1 MRNLKLAFRTLRSTP
16 FVTAVAILSLALGI
30 GANAAIYSLVDQML
44 LRPLPVREPER
55 LVNLVAPGPKPG
67 STTCNQSGDCEAV
80 FSYPMFRDLQQRQ
93 APLAQL
99 VAHRILNINLA
110 FDGQTLDGE
119 GALVS
124 GNYFSALGLTPA
136 VGRLL
141 GPDDDR
147 TLGGHPVA
155 VLSHSYWETRLG
167 ADPSVVG
174 KAIVVNGNPLTIV
187 GVAPRGF
194 EGTTLGA
201 RPRVFVPITMRA
213 QLNPGFTGFDNRRD
227 YWVYLFGRLKPGVT
241 PEVAA
246 RQLNAVYRP
255 ILADVEA
262 PLQEGMSAETKQRFL
277 ARQVTVE
284 PGARGQSSI
293 HGEARTPLV
302 LLFAITAMVL
312 LIACANIANLLL
324 ARGAA
329 RVGEMAVRQSL
340 GAGRRRLVA
349 QLLTE
354 ACVLAALGGIA
365 SLVVAQWTLTGVASM
380 LPSDAIE
387 TLRFKL
393 DLQVLGFT
401 ALAALLTGVA
411 FGLFPALHGTR
422 PDLIGV
428 IRAGAGQIAGG
439 ARAAARFRVGL
450 VTAQI
455 ALSVMLL
462 VSAGLFIR
470 SLRNVTREELG
481 LQVDQLVTFA
491 ISPVRNGYKPPQSR
505 ELFARV
511 RTELA
516 TLPGVTGVTTA
527 RVPVLSGDNWGNDV
541 SVQGFE
547 RGPDT
552 DAGASFNAVA
562 PGYFRTLGVALVAG
576 REFTE
581 ADRLGAPKVAIVN
594 EAFAKKFGLGRDA
607 VGKRMARGDTAAL
620 DIEIVGLIPDTKYSE
635 VKDPAPPLFVLP
647 VLQDSIVGSVTVY
660 ARTSGSPEQLLR
672 AIPGVIKRL
681 DPNLPVEELK
691 TMPQQVRENTFLDR
705 MISTLSAS
713 FAVVAT
719 LLAAVGLY
727 GVLAYT
733 VAQRTR
739 EIGVRMALGADARR
753 VRGLVLRQVA
763 TMVGVGSVVGVAAA
777 VGLGRA
783 AASLL
788 FGLSAHDPVT
798 IVVAIGVLLLVAA
811 GAGWIPAR
819 RAARVHPMQA
829 LRYE

>member
-44 LRPLPVREPER
+44 LRPLPVREPGR

-67 STTCNQSGDCEAV
+67 STTCNQSGDCESV

-99 VAHRILNINLA
+99 AAHRILSVNLA
-110 FDGQTLDGE
+110 FDGQTMDGE

-124 GNYFSALGLTPA
+124 GSYFPALGLTPA
-136 VGRLL
+136 LGRLL
-141 GPDDDR
+141 GPDGDR
-147 TLGGHPVA
+147 ALGGQPVA
-155 VLSHSYWETRLG
+155 VLAHSYWETRLG
-167 ADPSVVG
+167 ADPAVVG

-194 EGTTLGA
+194 EGTTLGS
-201 RPRVFVPITMRA
+201 RPRVFVPITMRG

-227 YWVYLFGRLKPGVT
+227 YWVYVFGRLKPGVA
-241 PEVAA
+241 PEGAA

-262 PLQEGMSAETKQRFL
+262 PLQDGMSAETKQRFL
-277 ARQVTVE
+277 ARQLTVE
-284 PGARGQSSI
+284 PGVRGQSSI

-340 GAGRRRLVA
+340 GAGRRRLIA

-354 ACVLAALGGIA
+354 ACVLAALGGVA

-380 LPSDAIE
+380 LPSDAVE
-387 TLRFKL
+387 TLRFRL

-401 ALAALLTGVA
+401 ALAALLTGMA

-439 ARAAARFRVGL
+439 ARAAARFRTAL

-481 LQVDQLVTFA
+481 LRVDQLVTFA

-527 RVPVLSGDNWGNDV
+527 RVPVLAGNNWNNDV

-594 EAFAKKFGLGRDA
+594 EAFARKFGLGRDA

-620 DIEIVGLIPDTKYSE
+620 DIEIVGLIPDIKYSE
-635 VKDPAPPLFVLP
+635 VKDPAPPLFALP
-647 VLQDSIVGSVTVY
+647 VLQDSVVGSVTVY
-660 ARTSGSPEQLLR
+660 VRTSGAPEQLLR

>member
-1 MRNLKLAFRTLRSTP
+1 MRNLTLAFRTLRATP
-16 FVTAVAILSLALGI
+16 FVTAVAVLSLALGI

-55 LVNLVAPGPKPG
+55 LVNLGAPGPKPG
-67 STTCNQSGDCEAV
+67 STTCNQAGDCEAV
-80 FSYPMFRDLQQRQ
+80 FTYPMFRDLERRQ
-93 APLAQL
+93 TTLSHLA
-99 VAHRILNINLA
+99 AHRIIGMNLA
-110 FDGQTLDGE
+110 FEGQTLNGE
-119 GALVS
+119 GMLVS
-124 GNYFSALGLTPA
+124 GSYFPALGVAPA
-136 VGRLL
+136 LGRLL

-147 TLGGHPVA
+147 NIGGHFVA
-155 VLSHSYWETRLG
+155 VLSHSYWETHLG
-167 ADPSVVG
+167 ADPRVVG
-174 KAIVVNGNPLTIV
+174 KSIVVNGNPMTVV

-194 EGTTLGA
+194 EGTTLGE
-201 RPRVFVPITMRA
+201 RPRVYVPITMRA
-213 QLNPGFTGFDNRRD
+213 QLTPGFDGFENRRD
-227 YWVYLFGRLKPGVT
+227 YWIYLFARLKPGVT
-241 PEVAA
+241 PEAA
-246 RQLNAVYRP
+246 QRQLEAAYRP

-262 PLQEGMSAETKQRFL
+262 PLQDGMSAETMRRFL
-277 ARQVTVE
+277 ARTVTVD

-293 HGEARTPLV
+293 HGETRTPLT

-329 RVGEMAVRQSL
+329 RAGEMAVRQSL
-340 GAGRRRLVA
+340 GAGRRRLIT

-354 ACVLAALGGIA
+354 AVVLAAVGGVA
-365 SLVVAQWTLTGVASM
+365 SLIVAQWTLTGIASM
-380 LPSDAIE
+380 LPSDAAE
-387 TLRFKL
+387 TFRFKL
-393 DLQVLGFT
+393 DLGVLGFT
-401 ALAALLTGVA
+401 ALAALVTGVA
-411 FGLFPALHGTR
+411 FGLFPAIHGTR

-439 ARAAARFRVGL
+439 ARTAARFRSAL

-455 ALSVMLL
+455 ALSMMLL

-470 SLRNVTREELG
+470 SLRNVTREQLG
-481 LQVDQLVTFA
+481 VTVDRVVTFA
-491 ISPVRNGYKPPQSR
+491 VSPVRNGYKPPQSR
-505 ELFARV
+505 ELFARL
-511 RTELA
+511 RQELGA
-516 TLPGVTGVTTA
+516 LPGVTGVATA
-527 RVPVLSGDNWGNDV
+527 RVPMLAGNNWGNDV

-552 DAGASFNAVA
+552 DAGASFNAVS
-562 PGYFRTLGVALVAG
+562 PGYLRTVGVALVAG

-594 EAFAKKFGLGRDA
+594 EAFARKFGLGRDA
-607 VGKRMARGDTAAL
+607 VGKRMARADTSVL
-620 DIEIVGLIPDTKYSE
+620 DIEIVGLMPDTKYSE
-635 VKDPAPPLFVLP
+635 VKQEPPPLFMTP
-647 VLQDSIVGSVTVY
+647 VLQDSVVGGVTLYV
-660 ARTSGSPEQLLR
+660 RTTGAPEQLLR
-672 AIPGVIKRL
+672 AIPGVVKRL

-691 TMPQQVRENTFLDR
+691 TMPQQIRENTFLDR

-713 FAVVAT
+713 FAAVAT

-739 EIGVRMALGADARR
+739 EIGVRMALGADATR
-753 VRGLVLRQVA
+753 VRALVLRQVGVMLA
-763 TMVGVGSVVGVAAA
+763 VGSAVGVVAAL
-777 VGLGRA
+777 GLGQA

-788 FGLSAHDPVT
+788 WGMTARDPL
-798 IVVAIGVLLLVAA
+798 AIGGAVAVLALVAA

-819 RAARVHPMQA
+819 RAAQVEPMRA